1 LGSSQTKSDRRRYTM
16 RARAEAAEATR
27 DRIARAA
34 MARFLAQLYDDVTI
48 AAVAADAGVSA
59 QTVLNHFESKEGLFT
74 AAAERFSADMA
85 GARERTRPHD
95 AATAVAA
102 LMEQF
107 ERSGDGNV
115 RLALLDERIPAV
127 KAALD
132 DGRSFHQ
139 QFLAGVFAERLPRAA
154 AERRRALAALHV
166 ATDVYTWKLL
176 RRDLGLGR
184 RAAQQVM
191 TEMVEAIAS
200 TWTPDDGARR

>member
-1 LGSSQTKSDRRRYTM
+1 MKSARRPYTM
-16 RARAEAAEATR
+16 KVRAEAVEATR
-27 DRIARAA
+27 ERIARAA

-48 AAVAADAGVSA
+48 AAVATDAGVSA

-74 AAAERFSADMA
+74 AAAARFSADLA
-85 GARERTRPHD
+85 GAREQSRPQD
-95 AATAVAA
+95 AAYAVAS
-102 LMEQF
+102 LMDQF
-107 ERSGDGNV
+107 EASGDGNV

-139 QFLAGVFAERLPRAA
+139 QFLADVFADRLPRT
-154 AERRRALAALHV
+154 AEARRRALAALHA

-184 RAAQQVM
+184 GAAQQVM
-191 TEMVEAIAS
+191 TERVEAIAS
-200 TWTPDDGARR
+200 TWTTDDGASKP

>member
-1 LGSSQTKSDRRRYTM
+1 M
-16 RARAEAAEATR
+16 RARAEAVAATR

-34 MARFLAQLYDDVTI
+34 MARFHAQLYDDVTI

-74 AAAERFSADMA
+74 AAAARFSADMA

-139 QFLAGVFAERLPRAA
+139 RFLAGVFAERLPRAA
-154 AERRRALAALHV
+154 AERRRALAALHA

>member
-1 LGSSQTKSDRRRYTM
+1 M
-16 RARAEAAEATR
+16 RARAEAVEATR
-27 DRIARAA
+27 ERIARAA

-59 QTVLNHFESKEGLFT
+59 QTVLNHFESKERLFT
-74 AAAERFSADMA
+74 AAAAIFSADLA
-85 GARERTRPHD
+85 GARERTQPHD

-102 LMEQF
+102 LMDQF
-107 ERSGDGNV
+107 EESGDGNV

-132 DGRSFHQ
+132 EGRSNHQ
-139 QFLAGVFAERLPRAA
+139 AFLEGVFAGRLPRAP
-154 AERRRALAALHV
+154 AERRRALAALHA

-200 TWTPDDGARR
+200 ARHTDDGAST